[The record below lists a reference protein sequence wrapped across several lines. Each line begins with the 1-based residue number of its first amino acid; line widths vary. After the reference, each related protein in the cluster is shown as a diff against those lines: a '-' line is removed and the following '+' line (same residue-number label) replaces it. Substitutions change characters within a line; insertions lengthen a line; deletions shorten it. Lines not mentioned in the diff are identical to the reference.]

1 MSKDGDVIRYV
12 VAVTRLHEP
21 GTEEAR
27 LVREYEDLAYLDHQL
42 ATTNT
47 HQPGQWR
54 HPTFVSYCE
63 HSAAGI
69 IFPPLPAKPSTDPA
83 AAESRSKR
91 QLGSGSR
98 SVLGD
103 GAQWG
108 RDCAALEKYLEMV
121 VSHPVTTS
129 APLSRSIGFTS
140 KTLCKAYHPVRP
152 L

>member
-1 MSKDGDVIRYV
+1 MATI
-12 VAVTRLHEP
+12 VT
-21 GTEEAR
+21 
-27 LVREYEDLAYLDHQL
+27 
-42 ATTNT
+42 ATPRTD
-47 HQPGQWR
+47 
-54 HPTFVSYCE
+54 CE

-129 APLSRSIGFTS
+129 APLSRSIGFTF
-140 KTLCKAYHPVRP
+140 KTLC
-152 L
+152 